1 MDDLG
6 QARKQRTVRS
16 SAVERNKAKETDFGA
31 AGAPPVIFPERRIEK
46 RYTEANAKEPEDK
59 MQKITGDEPVAH
71 LLLTTPVAGST
82 DAAASS
88 STTSIPPAVSSLPT
102 PVLPATSQSGARS
115 ASPTVTR
122 SRTPIGNRIKLSDS
136 QLMLIELKKQSAL
149 TIGSMKTISEASIA
163 AGNAAT
169 AGNQLMAQ
177 TFATPQQQQ
186 QQNAFSSQL
195 MTALTTMTSSIQ
207 NISANLRPPP
217 AEPAAEPAAPTAPA
231 TPPAGVNR
239 EAMDDLFVDPAALVR
254 ITKVRD
260 ALTDTHEKGLRAVQ
274 RAFKKDLGKHIRQS
288 EKAANLRGEVEILD
302 RPEGCP
308 KGIRML
314 QIDPGMIE
322 MDSYFSET
330 IDRDIAVEFTIPR
343 NTSRRDALTMIHRQ
357 ALRLSRRIELEAAV
371 EGERMKHSK
380 IGKTTFVTSCELVED
395 EVHVPAEVP
404 PGMEELREPTL
415 ITNNELFTEKVE
427 ALFKTT
433 VESVIKEWQK
443 KRLKIRSDKDEVAA
457 GEEAVIHT
465 NPAELFKDL
474 VGQLVEKTLYEARNE
489 APLYVDENGD
499 ARIGD
504 AESEA
509 TPDDQFD
516 KLVEHLRALDKD
528 DAGADSSESKG
539 KKKKHKKKKKRQDTS
554 GGTCC

>member
-1 MDDLG
+1 M
-6 QARKQRTVRS
+6 
-16 SAVERNKAKETDFGA
+16 
-31 AGAPPVIFPERRIEK
+31 
-46 RYTEANAKEPEDK
+46 
-59 MQKITGDEPVAH
+59 
-71 LLLTTPVAGST
+71 
-82 DAAASS
+82 
-88 STTSIPPAVSSLPT
+88 
-102 PVLPATSQSGARS
+102 SQS
-115 ASPTVTR
+115 T
-122 SRTPIGNRIKLSDS
+122 
-136 QLMLIELKKQSAL
+136 
-149 TIGSMKTISEASIA
+149 
-163 AGNAAT
+163 
-169 AGNQLMAQ
+169 
-177 TFATPQQQQ
+177 
-186 QQNAFSSQL
+186 
-195 MTALTTMTSSIQ
+195 
-207 NISANLRPPP
+207 
-217 AEPAAEPAAPTAPA
+217 
-231 TPPAGVNR
+231 VNR
-239 EAMDDLFVDPAALVR
+239 ER
-254 ITKVRD
+254 
-260 ALTDTHEKGLRAVQ
+260 
-274 RAFKKDLGKHIRQS
+274 
-288 EKAANLRGEVEILD
+288 
-302 RPEGCP
+302 
-308 KGIRML
+308 GIRML

-404 PGMEELREPTL
+404 PGMEQLREPTL

-474 VGQLVEKTLYEARNE
+474 VGQLVEKKLYEARNE
-489 APLYVDENGD
+489 APFDVDENGD
-499 ARIGD
+499 ANIGD

-516 KLVEHLRALDKD
+516 KLVERLRAPDKD
-528 DAGADSSESKG
+528 ADAGADSSESKG
-539 KKKKHKKKKKRQDTS
+539 KKKKHKKKKKDKTPPAAPVAHDAS
-554 GGTCC
+554 GGGDGGKKDGKGSKAKSDAAKAKGKGKASAGKSNRKWLGSGKGKQEEHVFRASDKGKGKQKGENAAEKGKSKCEKAAEKCKGKGKRQGGATAEWPKRHPWSKR